1 MPKGRIFVIV
11 CFVLTGSDY
20 WFDNGFRERNLEDP
34 DTNMRLAKEDDDV
47 WHSGSPRK
55 KRMVVLWMS
64 VKKCRN
70 CGVLVQP

>member
-1 MPKGRIFVIV
+1 MLKGRIFVIV

-55 KRMVVLWMS
+55 KRWLFFGCLLKNAEIVAF
-64 VKKCRN
+64 
-70 CGVLVQP
+70 